1 MANCTVCGK
10 RIYLPFKC
18 KFCGNSFC
26 DEHRLP
32 ENHWCIGLKSYQKD
46 LRERGKILK
55 PEPEIEL
62 KPVGIESRFIDLL
75 SIFSHNYS
83 YLLLLLI
90 SISFILQLIPGYKE
104 LLILIPTLLLH
115 RPWTL
120 ITHIFLHANFMHFLF
135 NILFLIFFAPV
146 LERKIGSAKFLLIFF
161 ASGVMAG
168 IGHSLT
174 SIAPVLGA
182 SGALYGVFGA
192 LAVIEP
198 RMTVYVYFIPMK
210 IGMAV
215 VLFAL
220 MDFLLIG
227 SGDMIAHAAHLSGLL
242 VGLIAGY
249 NLKK

>member
-1 MANCTVCGK
+1 MVQCTVCGK
-10 RIYLPFKC
+10 QIYLPFKC
-18 KFCGNSFC
+18 KFCGGSFC

-32 ENHWCIGLKSYQKD
+32 ENHWCIGV
-46 LRERGKILK
+46 ERYKQGRSLK
-55 PEPEIEL
+55 PDL
-62 KPVGIESRFIDLL
+62 KMENKFFYL

-90 SISFILQLIPGYKE
+90 SISFILQLIPNYEG
-104 LLILIPTLLLH
+104 LLILIPRLVLQ

-120 ITHIFLHANFMHFLF
+120 ITHIFLHANFMHFFF
-135 NILFLIFFAPV
+135 NILFLIFFAPL
-146 LERKIGSAKFLLIFF
+146 LERRIGSSRFLLIFF
-161 ASGVMAG
+161 ASGVIAG

-174 SIAPVLGA
+174 SITPVLGA

-210 IGMAV
+210 ISMAV

-242 VGLIAGY
+242 VGLIAGV
-249 NLKK
+249 NLKKSH